1 MRTTIVVDDSLLDD
15 LMRIEP
21 GASRSEAI
29 RRSIES
35 HVRRRREDEF
45 MALAGSG
52 LVDLD
57 WRVAEKHELAEL
69 SPRGARRRRRGRTR

>member
-1 MRTTIVVDDSLLDD
+1 MRATIVVDDSLLDD

-35 HVRRRREDEF
+35 YVQRRREDEF

-57 WRVAEKHELAEL
+57 WRAAEQQDLAEL
-69 SPRGARRRRRGRTR
+69 SPVKTRARRRGRSR